1 MASSSGNEAQSG
13 GAWDRVGTSHT
24 MATAQPGDELTHWL
38 PTDAIQQAPLHRES
52 IPVGRHYML
61 GLNLGISQAAKRGGF
76 ALRGRL
82 PNGERLPRELAT
94 RIAQMVTKQAQRE
107 ARMCGHRFRLCRRCS
122 GLRCTICY
130 VSNVHHQYCRCPKP
144 TPPPEP
150 TRRSARLAL
159 GAARG
164 Q

>member
-107 ARMCGHRFRLCRRCS
+107 ARMWGHRFRLCRRAPGS
-122 GLRCTICY
+122 DARYAMSAMCTINTAGAR
-130 VSNVHHQYCRCPKP
+130 SRHR
-144 TPPPEP
+144 
-150 TRRSARLAL
+150 RRSRLV
-159 GAARG
+159 GPHG
-164 Q
+164 